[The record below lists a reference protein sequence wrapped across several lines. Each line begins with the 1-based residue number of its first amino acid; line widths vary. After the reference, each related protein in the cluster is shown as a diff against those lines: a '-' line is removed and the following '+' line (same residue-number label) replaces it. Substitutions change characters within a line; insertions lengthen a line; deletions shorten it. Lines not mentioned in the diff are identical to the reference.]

1 MLCLCH
7 IIFRNIASLLLNLIK
22 KLNMST
28 RINTYLTFN
37 GNCRQAM
44 SFYKDCLGGEL
55 QLQTIGDSPLAEKM
69 PKQMR
74 DCILH
79 STLTRDGLILMGS
92 DMVGD
97 KGLTKGNAVSL
108 MLNCSSETEIKKIY
122 ENLSK
127 GGEAT
132 HPLEISFW
140 GALFGD
146 LTDKFG
152 NQWLLHFDKT

>member
-1 MLCLCH
+1 M
-7 IIFRNIASLLLNLIK
+7 
-22 KLNMST
+22 T
-28 RINTYLTFN
+28 QINSYLTFN
-37 GNCRQAM
+37 GNCREAM
-44 SFYKDCLGGEL
+44 TFYASCLGGEL
-55 QLQTIGDSPLAEKM
+55 SLQTIGESPLADKM
-69 PKQMR
+69 PAKMK

-79 STLTRDGLILMGS
+79 STLTNGAVLIMAS

-97 KGLTKGNAVSL
+97 KGLIKGTAVSL
-108 MLNCSSETEIKKIY
+108 MLNCSSEEEIRNFY
-122 ENLSK
+122 ARLVD

-152 NQWLLHFDKT
+152 NQWLLHFDKTQQ